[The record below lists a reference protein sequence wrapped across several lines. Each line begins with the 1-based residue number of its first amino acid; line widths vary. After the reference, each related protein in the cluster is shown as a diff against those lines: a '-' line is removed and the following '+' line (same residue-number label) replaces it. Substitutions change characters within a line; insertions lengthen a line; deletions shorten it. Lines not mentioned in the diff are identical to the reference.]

1 MIVPTNPATRRDW
14 SFSSGMKQTFYLV
27 CLLLASSGAVAD
39 DVIPL
44 KTRPVQLAESVH
56 APQPAARLRPL
67 GMLDLPDPKVNGLRL
82 SQLSGLA
89 WDDDDGV
96 LYAISDKGA
105 LFHLRPQFRD
115 GRLTG
120 LDLLKAVPL
129 RDAEGKPLKGKRADS
144 EGLDILNGRNGRS
157 GDAELVVSFERL
169 PRIAR
174 FRPDGTWLSDYP
186 LPAPLNERKNYRGD
200 NKMLESVCVDEKLGV
215 LTMPEKPLVN
225 EREGINR
232 VYRLD
237 GRSWP
242 IPLLGKLL
250 PSEIECLGDGRVLI
264 LERDVGVIERAVA
277 LRIATLAGEGDSTA
291 SMETVAVLNSLE
303 GYRLDNFEGL
313 ARHKG
318 NRFFM
323 VSDNNDLFVQRT
335 LLLYF
340 EITGL

>member
-1 MIVPTNPATRRDW
+1 
-14 SFSSGMKQTFYLV
+14 MKQTLCLV

-96 LYAISDKGA
+96 LYALSDKGA

-115 GRLTG
+115 GRLAG
-120 LDLLKAVPL
+120 LELLKAVPL

-144 EGLDILNGRNGRS
+144 EGLDILNGRNGRP
-157 GDAELVVSFERL
+157 GDVELVVSFERL

-174 FRPDGTWLSDYP
+174 FRPDGTWIADYL
-186 LPAPLNERKNYRGD
+186 LPAPLNDRKSYRSD

-225 EREGINR
+225 ERDGFNR
-232 VYRLD
+232 IYRLD

-242 IPLLGKLL
+242 VPLLDKLL
-250 PSEIECLGDGRVLI
+250 PSEIECLGDRRVLI
-264 LERDVGVIERAVA
+264 LEREVGLLERVVA

-291 SMETVAVLNSLE
+291 SVDTIAVLNSLE

>member
-1 MIVPTNPATRRDW
+1 MCEAAM
-14 SFSSGMKQTFYLV
+14 GCMKRTLSLF
-27 CLLLASSGAVAD
+27 CLLFVSAGAVAD

-44 KTRPVQLAESVH
+44 KTRPVLLADSVR
-56 APQPAARLRPL
+56 APEPARLRPL
-67 GMLDLPDPKVNGLRL
+67 GMLDVSDAKVNGLRL

-89 WDDDDGV
+89 WDEDDGV
-96 LYAISDKGA
+96 LYALSDKGA

-115 GRLTG
+115 GRLAG
-120 LDLLKAVPL
+120 LELLKAVPL
-129 RDAEGKPLKGKRADS
+129 RGADGKPLKGKRADS
-144 EGLDILNGRNGRS
+144 EGLDILNGHNGRN

-174 FRPDGTWLSDYP
+174 FRPDGTPLGDYP
-186 LPAPLNERKNYRGD
+186 LSAPLNDRKHYRSD
-200 NKMLESVCVDEKLGV
+200 NKMLESVCVDGKLGV

-232 VYRLD
+232 IYRID
-237 GRSWP
+237 GRSWEV
-242 IPLLGKLL
+242 PLLGKLL
-250 PSEIECLGDGRVLI
+250 PSEIECLGDGRVLM
-264 LERDVGVIERAVA
+264 LERDVGVLERVVA
-277 LRIATLAGEGDSTA
+277 LRIATLTGAGD
-291 SMETVAVLNSLE
+291 TVASVETIAVLDSLE

-313 ARHKG
+313 ARHKD

>member
-1 MIVPTNPATRRDW
+1 
-14 SFSSGMKQTFYLV
+14 MKRTFYLLV
-27 CLLLASSGAVAD
+27 LLFASPGVVAD

-44 KTRPVQLAESVH
+44 KTRPVLLTDSVR
-56 APQPAARLRPL
+56 AQEPAHLRPL
-67 GMLDLPDPKVNGLRL
+67 GMLDLADTKANGLRL

-115 GRLTG
+115 GRLIG

-129 RDAEGKPLKGKRADS
+129 RDADGKPLKGKRADS
-144 EGLDILNGRNGRS
+144 EGLDILKGRNGRP

-174 FRPDGTWLSDYP
+174 FRPDGTWLGDYP
-186 LPAPLNERKNYRGD
+186 LSAPLNERKRYRSN

-215 LTMPEKPLVN
+215 LTMPEQPLVG

-232 VYRLD
+232 IFRID
-237 GRSWP
+237 GGSWP
-242 IPLLGKLL
+242 VPLLGKFL
-250 PSEIECLGDGRVLI
+250 PSEIECLGNRRMLI
-264 LERDVGVIERAVA
+264 LERDVGVIGRAVA
-277 LRIATLAGEGDSTA
+277 LRLATLAGEGDSTA
-291 SMETVAVLNSLE
+291 SVETIAVLDSLE
-303 GYRLDNFEGL
+303 GYRIDNFEGL

-340 EITGL
+340 ELVER

>member
-1 MIVPTNPATRRDW
+1 
-14 SFSSGMKQTFYLV
+14 MKRTL
-27 CLLLASSGAVAD
+27 CLLGLLLAPAGAIPD
-39 DVIPL
+39 DVTPL
-44 KTRPVQLAESVH
+44 KTRPVLLADSVR
-56 APQPAARLRPL
+56 AQEPARLRPL
-67 GMLDLPDPKVNGLRL
+67 GMLDLPDTKINGLRL

-89 WDDDDGV
+89 WDEDDGV

-105 LFHLRPQFRD
+105 LFHLRPQIRE
-115 GRLTG
+115 GRLVG

-144 EGLDILNGRNGRS
+144 EGLDILNGHNGRP
-157 GDAELVVSFERL
+157 GDAELVISFERL

-174 FRPDGTWLSDYP
+174 FRPDGTPLGDYP
-186 LPAPLNERKNYRGD
+186 LSAPLNERKNYRSD
-200 NKMLESVCVDEKLGV
+200 NKMLESVCVDGKLGV

-232 VYRLD
+232 IYRLD
-237 GRSWP
+237 GRSWE

-264 LERDVGVIERAVA
+264 LERDVGVLERVMA
-277 LRIATLAGEGDSTA
+277 LRIATLAREGDATA
-291 SMETVAVLNSLE
+291 SVETVAMLDSLE

-313 ARHKG
+313 ARHQG

>member
-1 MIVPTNPATRRDW
+1 
-14 SFSSGMKQTFYLV
+14 MKQMFCLLG
-27 CLLLASSGAVAD
+27 LLLASSGAAAD
-39 DVIPL
+39 DVVPL
-44 KTRPVQLAESVH
+44 KTRPVQFAESVH

-67 GMLDLPDPKVNGLRL
+67 GMLDVSDTKANGLRL

-89 WDDDDGV
+89 WDEDDGV

-115 GRLTG
+115 GRLVG

-144 EGLDILNGRNGRS
+144 EGLDILKGHNGRP
-157 GDAELVVSFERL
+157 GDTELVVSFERL

-174 FRPDGTWLSDYP
+174 FRPDGTWLGDYS
-186 LPAPLNERKNYRGD
+186 LPAPLNERKNYRSD

-232 VYRLD
+232 IYRLD
-237 GRSWP
+237 GRSWQV
-242 IPLLGKLL
+242 PLLGKLL
-250 PSEIECLGDGRVLI
+250 PSEIECLGDRRVLI
-264 LERDVGVIERAVA
+264 LERDVGVLERVMA
-277 LRIATLAGEGDSTA
+277 LRLATLADKGDSTA

-313 ARHKG
+313 ARHQG

-340 EITGL
+340 EIAGK